1 MKTTIDFM
9 TAPPRAM
16 ALTLVMAFV
25 SAQSMAQGAPE
36 MLVKH
41 VRQEV
46 LGIAK
51 DNKGAGH
58 TRWLRE
64 AVAESVV

>member
-1 MKTTIDFM
+1 MKTAIDFV

-16 ALTLVMAFV
+16 ALMLVMAFV
-25 SAQSMAQGAPE
+25 SAQSLAQGAPD
-36 MLVKH
+36 MRVKH
-41 VRQEV
+41 VRQVV
-46 LGIAK
+46 LDIAK

-64 AVAESVV
+64 AVAESMV

>member
-1 MKTTIDFM
+1 MKTTFDFV
-9 TAPPRAM
+9 TAPLRAM
-16 ALTLVMAFV
+16 ALMLVMAFV
-25 SAQSMAQGAPE
+25 SAQSLARGAPE

-51 DNKGAGH
+51 DNKAGH

-64 AVAESVV
+64 AVAESIV